1 MKKYFLSMLRFALI
15 ATTVMAGAVFTA
27 QAQLASLC
35 ITPFV
40 RAQDY
45 IPMLQ
50 EGNRWNVL
58 FEKDAD
64 GGTGPF
70 FYRNTHIYKLA
81 GDTVI
86 DGKQYAAIQKS
97 EDREVSIWRTAG
109 FIREDVAAERVY
121 YRALFPAHYIWN
133 DSITPECVLYDFGI
147 SVGDT
152 VTAIWPDSIWNK
164 VESIDSIE
172 INGKYH
178 KQITVGS
185 QFIAEAG
192 PDRFVWNNKWI
203 EGIGN
208 TNGILKENCTFP
220 GNSSTILLAFTR
232 NGETV
237 YRNPYGYA
245 DFIWWTA
252 ADEPVET
259 VSSIKI
265 FASGKTVHIIYM
277 GVEDYA
283 VDVFSIAGTHLLH
296 RKCNTN
302 EAAVSLPAVPAGVYV
317 VRITS
322 GTYSLSKKIYLN

>member
-1 MKKYFLSMLRFALI
+1 MKAIFVCILAFFC
-15 ATTVMAGAVFTA
+15 FTP
-27 QAQLASLC
+27 L
-35 ITPFV
+35 V

-45 IPMLQ
+45 IPLLQ
-50 EGNRWNVL
+50 EGNRWHVL

-70 FYRNTHIYKLA
+70 FYRHTYIYKLA

-86 DGKQYAAIQKS
+86 DGKQYAAVQKS
-97 EDREVSIWRTAG
+97 LDRDVSTWDTAG
-109 FIREDVAAERVY
+109 FIREDIAAGRVY

-133 DSITPECVLYDFGI
+133 DSITPESVLYDFGI

-164 VESIDSIE
+164 VESIDSIK

-178 KQITVGS
+178 KRITVS
-185 QFIAEAG
+185 SKYVYEPERDWLYQNE
-192 PDRFVWNNKWI
+192 WI

-208 TNGILKENCTFP
+208 PSGILRP
-220 GNSSTILLAFTR
+220 GIPYVGDGITTLLAFVR

-237 YRNPYGYA
+237 YNPYDYDT

-252 ADEPVET
+252 ANEPVEAASP
-259 VSSIKI
+259 VKV

-277 GVEDYA
+277 DAEDYA

-296 RKCNTN
+296 RKCHTN
-302 EAAVSLPAVPAGVYV
+302 EVAVSLPVVPAGVYV